1 MIDSKNLVE
10 ILENISDKII
20 ENKMFLNDL
29 DTAIGDGDHGINMAR
44 GFLQVK
50 EKLKTTEND
59 EISNILNNVAMTLVS
74 AVGGASGPLYG
85 TAFMKMAAAMKEKT
99 EINANDFLAMLKAAM
114 EGIQMRG
121 KAIEGEKTMLDAL
134 MPACN
139 AYEATLATH
148 SPCKQALSQ
157 AYDAALAGVEYTKT
171 IKATKGRASYLGD
184 RSIGHA
190 DPGASSTTLI
200 LEAVKESLS

>member
-1 MIDSKNLVE
+1 MIDSKSLVK

-44 GFLQVK
+44 GFMQVK

-59 EISNILNNVAMTLVS
+59 EISHILNNVAMTLVS

-99 EINANDFLAMLKAAM
+99 EINANDFLAMLKAAI

-121 KAIEGEKTMLDAL
+121 KAVEGEKTMLDAL
-134 MPACN
+134 MPACH
-139 AYEATLATH
+139 AYEAALATH

-157 AYDAALAGVEYTKT
+157 ACDAALAGVEYTKT

-190 DPGASSTTLI
+190 DPGANSTTLI
-200 LEAVKESLS
+200 LEAIKESLS